1 MTAAQ
6 PRGARGVSPRDWT
19 QRRTSRTVWAVART
33 LGGAAILAIIV
44 SRLGTEPFLQGLRA
58 VNGWS
63 LAAAAGIAVIT
74 TVCSAWR
81 WSLVARGLGV
91 AVPLHTATAAYYRSQ
106 FLNTVLP
113 GGVLGDVER
122 AVRHGRDAGDV
133 GRGLR
138 AVAWERS
145 AGQVVQ
151 LALALSVLLLL
162 PSPVPLLVSLVVAAA
177 VVGALGGGLL
187 IRGLRPRGTSP
198 WARTLRAAGTDLQ
211 VGLLARRAWPG
222 VALASVVV
230 VAGHLAT
237 LFLAARTVGVTSS
250 TVQFLPLAMLVLVA
264 MAVPTN
270 IGGWGPREG
279 MAAWV
284 FGAAGLG
291 AAQGVATAT
300 VYGVLALAA
309 TLPGAPLVAA
319 AWLRRRRGHRRSA
332 GGPLP
337 QDLPASGSDL
347 VPAAARAD
355 GGVRG

>member
-6 PRGARGVSPRDWT
+6 PRGARGVSP
-19 QRRTSRTVWAVART
+19 SRTLWAAARM
-33 LGGAAILAIIV
+33 LGGVAILAIIV
-44 SRLGTEPFLQGLRA
+44 SRLGTGPFLQGLRA
-58 VNGWS
+58 VSGWS
-63 LAAAAGIAVIT
+63 LAAAAGITVVT

-91 AVPLHTATAAYYRSQ
+91 AVSLRTATAAYYRSQ

-113 GGVLGDVER
+113 GGVLGDVDR

-162 PSPVPLLVSLVVAAA
+162 PSPVPPLASLVVGAA
-177 VVGALGGGLL
+177 VVGAIGAGIL
-187 IRGLRPRGTSP
+187 IRGLRPRGTSS

-211 VGLLARRAWPG
+211 VGLLARRTWPG
-222 VALASVVV
+222 IALASVAV

-237 LFLAARTVGVTSS
+237 LFLAARTAGVTSS
-250 TVQFLPLAMLVLVA
+250 TSAFLPLAMLVLVA

-291 AAQGVATAT
+291 ATLGVATAT

-309 TLPGAPLVAA
+309 ILPGAPLVVL
-319 AWLRRRRGHRRSA
+319 AWLRRRRGHNS
-332 GGPLP
+332 GGPSP
-337 QDLPASGSDL
+337 QQLPAGGSDL
-347 VPAAARAD
+347 VPAAAGAE
-355 GGVRG
+355 GGISG

>member
-1 MTAAQ
+1 MTAVR
-6 PRGARGVSPRDWT
+6 P
-19 QRRTSRTVWAVART
+19 RTSRRVWTAARM
-33 LGGAAILAIIV
+33 LGGAAILAVIV
-44 SRLGTEPFLQGLRA
+44 SRLGTGPFLQGLSA
-58 VNGWS
+58 VRGWS

-91 AVPLHTATAAYYRSQ
+91 AVPLRTATAAYYRSQ

-162 PSPVPLLVSLVVAAA
+162 PSPVPLSVSLVVAAA
-177 VVGALGGGLL
+177 VVGALGGVLL

-211 VGLLARRAWPG
+211 VGLLTKRSWPG
-222 VALASVVV
+222 IALASIVV
-230 VAGHLAT
+230 VAGHLVT
-237 LFLAARTVGVTSS
+237 LFLAAHAAGVTSS
-250 TVQFLPLAMLVLVA
+250 TLQFLPLAMLLLVA

-279 MAAWV
+279 MAAWA
-284 FGAAGLG
+284 FGAAGLS
-291 AAQGVATAT
+291 ADQGVATAT

-309 TLPGAPLVAA
+309 TLPGALLIAT
-319 AWLRRRRGHRRSA
+319 AWLRRRRNP
-332 GGPLP
+332 GGPLAVAP
-337 QDLPASGSDL
+337 SSDTH
-347 VPAAARAD
+347 VN
-355 GGVRG
+355 VTST